1 MPGRILHPP
10 CTDSPPRT
18 GSEVKALCHVEQL
31 VRRVGGGVL
40 HARRRRREDL
50 EDVPTRVQPSAS
62 TLPKSSRETASATLA
77 PAVLSMKAM
86 TAVGSLAPK
95 VTKAT
100 SCARISREKLH
111 KPRRCD
117 PMVTEDLVADPDHIS
132 PAIRRLLR
140 LGVGETPSGT

>member
-1 MPGRILHPP
+1 MVSCQRPKRRYHAVDRVVLAV
-10 CTDSPPRT
+10 T
-18 GSEVKALCHVEQL
+18 L
-31 VRRVGGGVL
+31 V
-40 HARRRRREDL
+40 
-50 EDVPTRVQPSAS
+50 SA
-62 TLPKSSRETASATLA
+62 AW